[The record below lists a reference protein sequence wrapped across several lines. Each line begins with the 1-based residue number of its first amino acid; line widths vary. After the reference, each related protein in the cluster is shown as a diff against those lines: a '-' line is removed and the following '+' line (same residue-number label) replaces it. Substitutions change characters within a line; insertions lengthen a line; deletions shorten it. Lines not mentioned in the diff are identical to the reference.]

1 MEELGLALTPLATS
15 RVNLWGSRPADSGP
29 VPPPPGPGPPSPGPL
44 GPLPPCPASGCPGCG
59 GCRWPFANATLPDP
73 QSPVLSSIVN
83 VTTTACEAKCAS
95 MVPSD
100 ATACVGFTRKDAE
113 GDCYFYSR
121 SEVSGLF
128 SHSRPDVSWHPN
140 PRAYKTDD
148 DVGPSVSFGTP
159 MVVGSSDVATANG
172 THYWFPEVMLRL
184 SPTSVT
190 LQVDRCEYS
199 GLCPLR
205 KHPVACE
212 QIVVSTDPEYTEF
225 VDLNMGAP
233 HGLSLGQAV
242 PTAGAAPKQTL
253 TGSPTAPGFLQTW
266 STSTPPTIENTV
278 PVTYSGIPPAT
289 SSMPCHDRSL
299 PRLQRCER
307 YVRLSPMIVPDGM
320 AMGSLIYI

>member
-1 MEELGLALTPLATS
+1 
-15 RVNLWGSRPADSGP
+15 
-29 VPPPPGPGPPSPGPL
+29 
-44 GPLPPCPASGCPGCG
+44 
-59 GCRWPFANATLPDP
+59 
-73 QSPVLSSIVN
+73 
-83 VTTTACEAKCAS
+83 
-95 MVPSD
+95 
-100 ATACVGFTRKDAE
+100 
-113 GDCYFYSR
+113 
-121 SEVSGLF
+121 
-128 SHSRPDVSWHPN
+128 
-140 PRAYKTDD
+140 
-148 DVGPSVSFGTP
+148 

-253 TGSPTAPGFLQTW
+253 TGSPGPW
-266 STSTPPTIENTV
+266 ISTDVVHVNATDHREYSAGDLLRHPTSDQLN
-278 PVTYSGIPPAT
+278 A
-289 SSMPCHDRSL
+289 MP
-299 PRLQRCER
+299 
-307 YVRLSPMIVPDGM
+307 
-320 AMGSLIYI
+320 